1 MPVRPRT
8 VVSTSASSAISSFGR
23 VRPRV
28 TAYGLTS
35 APVGSS
41 RSGIVTAHPF
51 LEPIEV
57 SLVVNALYSSRV
69 SRLAARSAENPGR
82 GARSGGQRLTDTVD
96 QESHLV
102 AHLTDVTATGGEN
115 REGRTVRNGHQEK
128 KPVVHL
134 DDRLQHR
141 ATLEAPCGTLSEADQ
156 AGGDSC
162 QLV

>member
-1 MPVRPRT
+1 MPDRPRT

-57 SLVVNALYSSRV
+57 SLVVNVLDSRRSSRP
-69 SRLAARSAENPGR
+69 AARSAQNPGR
-82 GARSGGQRLTDTVD
+82 RTRSGSQCLTDAVH

-102 AHLTDVTATGGEN
+102 AHLADVATACGEN
-115 REGRTVRNGHQEK
+115 G
-128 KPVVHL
+128 
-134 DDRLQHR
+134 
-141 ATLEAPCGTLSEADQ
+141 
-156 AGGDSC
+156 
-162 QLV
+162 